1 VVLCPEISTTI
12 GRLVRTYTRSH
23 PNMSSEFDI
32 AVTYILNN
40 YPAFSVEKPK
50 AQDSQISSLTISSKV
65 KEPTPKEAMTP
76 VTRGCN
82 PGPPQYN
89 GDILD
94 NLDHVW
100 AEVCELL
107 VCVFNS

>member
-1 VVLCPEISTTI
+1 
-12 GRLVRTYTRSH
+12 
-23 PNMSSEFDI
+23 MSSEFDI
-32 AVTYILNN
+32 AVAYILNN

-50 AQDSQISSLTISSKV
+50 AEDSQTSLTISSKV

-94 NLDHVW
+94 NLDQVW
-100 AEVCELL
+100 AEVCELVSSIHHAL
-107 VCVFNS
+107 DVLYLLLTG